1 MDETA
6 NQMSDVRERL
16 INALG
21 DMRAH
26 VLAQRSSIELAD
38 AILARFDVTEKPVVT
53 ADELG
58 RMVIGA
64 YQGPT
69 FDMTMIPAYSARS
82 AGQRMFDQ
90 LAQHGLAIVRADVWV
105 PADGGHG
112 IRVTTAAVG
121 RRRAVS
127 DQCPVCVDANARRPA
142 EWQPP
147 DDGRLYML
155 VTCSG
160 CGNGYPLRYLAQ
172 LKDGRYLC
180 RACFDVWMED
190 EQ

>member
-64 YQGPT
+64 YQGPG
-69 FDMTMIPAYSARS
+69 FYRTMIPAYSARF

-90 LAQHGLAIVRADVWV
+90 LAQHGLAIVRANE
-105 PADGGHG
+105 
-112 IRVTTAAVG
+112 VT
-121 RRRAVS
+121 
-127 DQCPVCVDANARRPA
+127 Q
-142 EWQPP
+142 
-147 DDGRLYML
+147 
-155 VTCSG
+155 
-160 CGNGYPLRYLAQ
+160 
-172 LKDGRYLC
+172 
-180 RACFDVWMED
+180 
-190 EQ
+190 